1 MAKLRLMIFS
11 LALILLSGCASQADI
26 AIPKR
31 EPAPL
36 KLTKPPRIALVL
48 GGGGARGYAHLGVI
62 KTLSKAG
69 IPIDLIVGT
78 SAGSIVGALYAD
90 NADPQLAERTMRQA
104 KFFDLADF
112 TFVPYGYGFISGRK
126 LQHFL
131 LNKMRSRW
139 FNELKIPLVVVTTDL
154 YSGKPKTISSGPISP
169 AVNASSAMPGAVHPV
184 KMYGHTLID
193 GGMVAQIPVN
203 IAKQYHPDIIIAV
216 DIEAEFSNDMPTSI
230 AGVFARALDISI
242 HAIADFSGKGAD
254 ITIHPVVGNVGV
266 FDLSKK
272 SQLIHAGEVAAQKA
286 LPQIKT
292 LLAKKAVRGVKK
304 I

>member
-1 MAKLRLMIFS
+1 MAILRLMIIC
-11 LALILLSGCASQADI
+11 LALILISGCASQPDI

-36 KLTKPPRIALVL
+36 KLTKHPRVALVL
-48 GGGGARGYAHLGVI
+48 GGGGARGYAHVGVI
-62 KTLSKAG
+62 NTLAKAG

-78 SAGSIVGALYAD
+78 SAGSVVGALYAD
-90 NADPQLAERTMRQA
+90 NANPQLVERTMRQA

-112 TFVPYGYGFISGRK
+112 TFVPYGHGFISGRK

-184 KMYGHTLID
+184 EMYGHTLID

-203 IAKQYHPDIIIAV
+203 IAKQYQPDIIIAV
-216 DIEAEFSNDMPTSI
+216 NLEADFSEDMPSSF
-230 AGVFARALDISI
+230 AGVFKRAFDISI
-242 HAIADFSGKGAD
+242 HAIADFSGQGAD
-254 ITIHPVVGNVGV
+254 VTIHPVVGTVGI

-272 SQLIHAGEVAAQKA
+272 SLLIHAGEAAAQKA
-286 LPQIKT
+286 LPEIKA
-292 LLAKKAVRGVKK
+292 LLKNKL
-304 I
+304 